1 MILADTSVWFDHL
14 RRRDP
19 RLRAALEA
27 HQICIHPMVVGE
39 LACSNLRSRAILAHL
54 HLLPPTTLATHDEAL
69 AMIEQHKLMAR
80 GVEFVDAHLL
90 ASAKLSN
97 ASLWTRDVRL
107 AAIAAEFGIGAAANG
122 LHRPLRNLNQ
132 LYAETKTSLGLK
144 SDFAYSQ

>member
-80 GVEFVDAHLL
+80 GVEFVDAHTGFGKTIKRI
-90 ASAKLSN
+90 AVDARRTTGGDSGRIRNRRSSKRATPTAEKFESALC
-97 ASLWTRDVRL
+97 
-107 AAIAAEFGIGAAANG
+107 
-122 LHRPLRNLNQ
+122 
-132 LYAETKTSLGLK
+132 
-144 SDFAYSQ
+144 